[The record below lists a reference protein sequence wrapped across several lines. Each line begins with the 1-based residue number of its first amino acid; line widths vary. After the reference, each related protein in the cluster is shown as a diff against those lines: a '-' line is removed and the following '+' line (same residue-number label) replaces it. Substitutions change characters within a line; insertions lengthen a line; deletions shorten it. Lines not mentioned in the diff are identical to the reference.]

1 MEKCYSI
8 AYAQGTYIGEDGLP
22 HTFYP
27 DGEFIYAES
36 DEEAIAEAQR
46 LADMGI
52 NYGDIGHQPLE
63 LLSVDEYDEE
73 IGDNVRTVWS

>member
-8 AYAQGTYIGEDGLP
+8 VYAQGTYIGEDGLP

-52 NYGDIGHQPLE
+52 NYSDIGHQPLE